1 MNRLL
6 LLLVLFLPLPLA
18 AQEIG
23 TLTLIE
29 GSVRLLRGAVVLQA
43 GEGVRLRQG
52 DIIESS
58 SPGFVQLEFGQGTV
72 VALGP
77 SSRLFLFS
85 GAGGRAGGE
94 SANKTP
100 STDLVLLSGWLKGEV
115 NSAST
120 SYRFESPLLAVSAR
134 GGTIVLHA
142 TREATEAFV
151 ESGTAKINEVGP
163 DGSLARSDLDA
174 KSGQFLLRQAGKGVT
189 ADSRLPSSFT
199 ESMPVPFRD
208 TIPSLISH
216 FEGKTAAPRRQH
228 EVTYAEVEPWLTMG
242 RTWRRGFVDRFKAR
256 VNDGAFRKGLEDH
269 LNNHPEWDPV
279 LHPEKYAPKTPAQ
292 APDSSHPGYSK

>member
-6 LLLVLFLPLPLA
+6 LLLVLFLSLPLV

-29 GSVRLLRGAVVLQA
+29 GSVRLLRGTAVLQA

-58 SPGFVQLEFGQGTV
+58 NPGFVQLEFAQGTV
-72 VALGP
+72 VALGA

-85 GAGGRAGGE
+85 GAGGRN
-94 SANKTP
+94 SDANKTI

-115 NSAST
+115 NSSST
-120 SYRFESPLLAVSAR
+120 SYRFESPLLAVAAR

-142 TREATEAFV
+142 TPEATEGFV

-163 DGSLARSDLDA
+163 DGNLAHSDLDA
-174 KSGQFLLRQAGKGVT
+174 KSGQFFVRQAGKGVT
-189 ADSRLPSSFT
+189 ADSRLPSTFT
-199 ESMPVPFRD
+199 ASMPAPFRD
-208 TIPSLISH
+208 TIPSLLSH
-216 FEGKTAAPRRQH
+216 FEGKTVAPKRQH
-228 EVTYAEVEPWLTMG
+228 EVTYAEAEPWLTMG
-242 RTWRRGFVDRFKAR
+242 RSWRRGFVDRFKAR
-256 VNDGAFRKGLEDH
+256 VNDTAFRKGLEDH
-269 LNNHPEWDPV
+269 LTNHPEWDPV